1 MNHKLRLINVV
12 IFEAVAIFI
21 ITPLF
26 SFIFN
31 KPLESIGLT
40 AILTSIIAMFINYIF
55 NLFFDKR
62 SCSWYCSSLA
72 HPKYKLLIRT
82 ILFQVVILSFF
93 IPFVMFILDF
103 SFYQSVIYN
112 TSGSLFFMT
121 YFYIYN
127 FIFEKIVNHLKTK
140 NKVKLD

>member
-31 KPLESIGLT
+31 KPLASIGFI
-40 AILTSIIAMFINYIF
+40 AILTSIIAMLINYVF
-55 NLFFDKR
+55 NLFFDKL
-62 SCSWYCSSLA
+62 YIYA
-72 HPKYKLLIRT
+72 HSKYKLLVRT

-93 IPFVMFILDF
+93 IPFVMFMLDF

-121 YFYIYN
+121 YFYVYN
-127 FIFEKIVNHLKTK
+127 FIFEKVANYFKTHH
-140 NKVKLD
+140 

>member
-1 MNHKLRLINVV
+1 MKMNHKLRIINVF

-31 KPLESIGLT
+31 KPLASIGFI
-40 AILTSIIAMFINYIF
+40 AVLTSIIAMLINYVF
-55 NLFFDKR
+55 NLFFDK
-62 SCSWYCSSLA
+62 WYNYQ
-72 HPKYKLLIRT
+72 KYKLLVRT

-93 IPFVMFILDF
+93 IPFVMFMLDF
-103 SFYQSVIYN
+103 SFYQSVVYN

-121 YFYIYN
+121 YFYVYN
-127 FIFEKIVNHLKTK
+127 FIFEKAVNYFKMK
-140 NKVKLD
+140 KQS